1 MVKDLYNTDSPYW
14 CWLKEEMLG
23 EVSNRLNR
31 IGDYELAEK
40 YQPDIFS
47 FTQEDVMQCTD
58 IDDLPADWRKLADAC
73 IEKYNIKP

>member
-1 MVKDLYNTDSPYW
+1 MEKLYAGISPLW
-14 CWLKEEMLG
+14 CYLKEAMCG
-23 EVSNRLNR
+23 EVSNRLAQ

-47 FTQEDVMQCTD
+47 FTQEDVMRCTD